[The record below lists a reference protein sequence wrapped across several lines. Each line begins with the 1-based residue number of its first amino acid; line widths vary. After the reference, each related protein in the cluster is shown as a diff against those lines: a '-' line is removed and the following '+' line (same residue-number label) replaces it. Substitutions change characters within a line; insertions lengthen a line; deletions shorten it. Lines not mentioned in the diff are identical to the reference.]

1 MSYSIDKTF
10 EFEYGHRVWSQTLNK
25 AFSLDDKCICRHLHG
40 HHGIVKIHLKADELK
55 DGMVTDFKH
64 LNCIKKFIDDV
75 LDHKFLIDKN
85 DPLFLY
91 EFSKVGSLIDKGF
104 YQVVD
109 LDSVNTS
116 KALLPEVKDAILE
129 MYESY
134 VIVDFVP
141 TSENFCKWL
150 FDISC
155 DLLKDLNVTVSCVE
169 LSETPKTHCAYYAG

>member
-116 KALLPEVKDAILE
+116 KALLPSVPLLPFCP
-129 MYESY
+129 
-134 VIVDFVP
+134 VIAAMN
-141 TSENFCKWL
+141 S
-150 FDISC
+150 
-155 DLLKDLNVTVSCVE
+155 
-169 LSETPKTHCAYYAG
+169 